1 MTFPTTAIPT
11 TNLDSGADDP
21 SQARADLLLALQ
33 TINTILSTANSGY
46 GVLVLQ
52 SDGTINPTQLP
63 GTIAP
68 TGQLTLSPS
77 NTIVKIQNI
86 LRLQQIPK
94 SVLLGLTATAGDVAL
109 CSDVDVAGVAL
120 CIYDGTVWKYT
131 PKASMTT
138 VSA

>member
-11 TNLDSGADDP
+11 TNLDNGADDP
-21 SQARADLLLALQ
+21 SLARADLLLACQ
-33 TINTILSTANSGY
+33 TINTILETANTGY

-52 SDGTINPTQLP
+52 SDGTVDPTKLP
-63 GTIAP
+63 GTLAP
-68 TGQLTLSPS
+68 TGQLTLNPS

-86 LRLQQIPK
+86 LRLQQIPA
-94 SVLLGLTATAGDVAL
+94 SVLVGLTGTAGDVAL
-109 CSDVDVAGVAL
+109 CSDIDASGPAV

-138 VSA
+138 VTV